1 MQREAQQ
8 RRRTQG
14 RVPACQLLW
23 RCAARIC
30 QTMACCND
38 DNPMGLYV
46 SKIRGDSKEHAKG
59 VRWAQPR
66 LTHSCMLLQVCYTGY
81 SQVLLAI
88 LFFHVH
94 NGTTGTPVPEP
105 KHPMPHAKGAP
116 ALQETPHDHSTNPV
130 STLGIV
136 TSQPPYNTKGRLRWH
151 WTGTER
157 RSTPTQR
164 GHVSPDHTCYC
175 GLDW

>member
-59 VRWAQPR
+59 VRWAQPC
-66 LTHSCMLLQVCYTGY
+66 LTHSLHAATSMLHWIFTGTSRDTVFSCTQWDHRNPGTGTQAPNATRKGSPGPTRHRMIIPPTQYLRWEIVTFPAPLQHQGLPT
-81 SQVLLAI
+81 LA
-88 LFFHVH
+88 LDW
-94 NGTTGTPVPEP
+94 NGTKINPDSAGPRESR
-105 KHPMPHAKGAP
+105 PH
-116 ALQETPHDHSTNPV
+116 LLLWS
-130 STLGIV
+130 
-136 TSQPPYNTKGRLRWH
+136 
-151 WTGTER
+151 
-157 RSTPTQR
+157 
-164 GHVSPDHTCYC
+164 
-175 GLDW
+175 

>member
-1 MQREAQQ
+1 MALCCTYMSE
-8 RRRTQG
+8 
-14 RVPACQLLW
+14 
-23 RCAARIC
+23 
-30 QTMACCND
+30 MACCND

-59 VRWAQPR
+59 VRWAQPC

-81 SQVLLAI
+81 SQVLVAI

-116 ALQETPHDHSTNPV
+116 ALQDTAGSFH
-130 STLGIV
+130 
-136 TSQPPYNTKGRLRWH
+136 QPSIYAGNSHFPAPLQQHKGRLRWH
-151 WTGTER
+151 GLER
-157 RSTPTQR
+157 NEDQPRLSGAT
-164 GHVSPDHTCYC
+164 
-175 GLDW
+175 

>member
-59 VRWAQPR
+59 VRWAQPC
-66 LTHSCMLLQVCYTGY
+66 LTHSLHAATSMLHW
-81 SQVLLAI
+81 I
-88 LFFHVH
+88 F
-94 NGTTGTPVPEP
+94 TGTSRDTVFSCTQWDHRNPGTGTQAPN
-105 KHPMPHAKGAP
+105 ATRKGSP
-116 ALQETPHDHSTNPV
+116 GPTRHRMIIPPTS
-130 STLGIV
+130 STLGNSHFPSPLTTPRV
-136 TSQPPYNTKGRLRWH
+136 AYAGTGLERNEDQPRLSGA
-151 WTGTER
+151 T
-157 RSTPTQR
+157 
-164 GHVSPDHTCYC
+164 
-175 GLDW
+175 

>member
-59 VRWAQPR
+59 VRWAQPC
-66 LTHSCMLLQVCYTGY
+66 LTHSCMLLQVCYTGFPSTSCDTVFSY
-81 SQVLLAI
+81 TL
-88 LFFHVH
+88 
-94 NGTTGTPVPEP
+94 TGPPEP
-105 KHPMPHAKGAP
+105 RCRYPRTQRHTQREPRPYK
-116 ALQETPHDHSTNPV
+116 TPHDHSTNPV

-136 TSQPPYNTKGRLRWH
+136 TSQPPATPRVAYAGTGLERNEDEPRLSGA
-151 WTGTER
+151 T
-157 RSTPTQR
+157 
-164 GHVSPDHTCYC
+164 
-175 GLDW
+175 